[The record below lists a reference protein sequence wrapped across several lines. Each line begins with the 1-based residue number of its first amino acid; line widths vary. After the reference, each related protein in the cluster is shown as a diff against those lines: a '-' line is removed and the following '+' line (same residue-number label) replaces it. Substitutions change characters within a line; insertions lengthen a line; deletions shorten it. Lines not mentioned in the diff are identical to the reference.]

1 MAHVSFRRG
10 NTVHHVAAL
19 ALLMLASCVVQEDPA
34 YEGFHLNE
42 PTSGPIFITGHDPDF
57 HAQGE
62 AGARRLL
69 AKALEFVRHGSSQP
83 FIWVESRISPPAGH
97 LIGKNGLIS
106 LGLTEGVDFVHLN
119 GAQLG
124 GQPASWWDS
133 LASSYSAI
141 AVASDFGGLLTQAE
155 LDQLNA
161 HRGDIAD
168 FVNGGGGLLALSESG
183 TGARLTTR
191 DHFGFLPI
199 DVVSTANAAPPYVVT
214 SYGQTELGLI
224 NADVNS
230 PSHSHFNE
238 DFGLNVVSRSQP
250 TGQIMTLAGKV
261 RITGGGFL
269 VANAGPDQ
277 ALDAIAAFTA
287 VTLDGSASSTD
298 PTGAPLRYIWHQG
311 EIILADT
318 ASPTVTIELAPGVH
332 TITLTVVNSRSET
345 ASDEV
350 VITIRDTLPP
360 SIVCPADIVA
370 PTEPDVCSAHVS
382 YPAPV
387 ASGNDIV
394 SVSCDQASGSVFLGG
409 VTPVTCT
416 AVDALGRRASCSFTV
431 TVQDRQPPLLIAP
444 PPTTVTADGVCQ
456 AVVPDAIPDA
466 VASDNCSDEHH
477 LVFVQEPPAGT
488 TLGLGTH
495 VISIQV
501 TDEAGNSTTATTTY
515 TVIDVTPPDI
525 IDAVPSQATLWP
537 PNHKMVPV
545 TVSVGVDDACDSAVQ
560 CEITSVTSNEPINGI
575 GDGNTE
581 PDWEIVPPLTVNL
594 RAERAGPLTGRVYTL
609 GVICTDAAGNASSTT
624 TTVSVPHDQR
634 AR

>member
-1 MAHVSFRRG
+1 MAHVLFRRRDAM
-10 NTVHHVAAL
+10 HRVAAI
-19 ALLMLASCVVQEDPA
+19 ALLMVASCVVQEDIE
-34 YEGFHLNE
+34 YERLHLNE

-69 AKALEFVRHGSSQP
+69 TRAITFVRHGSSQP
-83 FIWVESRISPPAGH
+83 FIWVESRISPPPGH
-97 LIGKNGLIS
+97 LVGKNGLLAI
-106 LGLTEGVDFVHLN
+106 GLTEGVDFIHMS
-119 GAQLG
+119 GAQLAV
-124 GQPASWWDS
+124 QPASWWDS
-133 LASSYSAI
+133 LASNFSAI

-161 HRGDIAD
+161 HRDDITD
-168 FVNGGGGLLALSESG
+168 FVNAGGGLLALSESG
-183 TGARLTTR
+183 QAARLTTHG
-191 DHFGFLPI
+191 HFGFLPI
-199 DVVSTANAAPPYVVT
+199 DVVSTGNAAPPYVVT
-214 SYGQTELGLI
+214 SYGQTEFGLI

-230 PSHSHFNE
+230 ASHSHFNE

-277 ALDAIAAFTA
+277 ALDAVAALTS

-298 PTGAPLRYIWHQG
+298 PGGAPLRHIWREG
-311 EIILADT
+311 ATILADT
-318 ASPTVTIELAPGVH
+318 ASPTATITLAPGVH
-332 TITLTVVNSRSET
+332 TITLTVVNNRNET
-345 ASDEV
+345 ASDDV
-350 VITIRDTLPP
+350 VITIRDTVPP
-360 SIVCPADIVA
+360 AIDCPDDIVT
-370 PTEPDVCSAHVS
+370 PTEPDLCSAHVS

-387 ASGNDIV
+387 ASGSGIV
-394 SVSCDQASGSVFLGG
+394 SVSCDEASGGVFLGG

-416 AVDALGRRASCSFTV
+416 AVDARGRSASCSFTV
-431 TVQDRQPPLLIAP
+431 TVQDRQPPDLIAP
-444 PPTTVTADGVCQ
+444 PPTTVTADGVCE

-466 VASDNCSDEHH
+466 VAWDNCTHDHD

-495 VISIQV
+495 VITIEV

-515 TVIDVTPPDI
+515 TVIDATPPDI

-545 TVSVGVDDACDSAVQ
+545 TVAVDVDDACDSAVQ
-560 CEITSVTSNEPINGI
+560 CEITSVTSNEPINDI
-575 GDGNTE
+575 GDGNTA
-581 PDWEIVPPLTVNL
+581 PDWEIIPPLTVNL
-594 RAERAGPLTGRVYTL
+594 RAERAGPRTGRVYTL
-609 GVICTDAAGNASSTT
+609 GVTCTDASGNASSTT

-634 AR
+634 AH